1 MLYGDESSKGGGAV
15 MTDIKIAKNLLRVE
29 PSASSIASQRARTLK
44 AEGRDIIALSAGE
57 PDFATPEHVIEAA
70 FDAARRGET
79 RYTNAAGTPA
89 LKAAVI
95 EKFKRENDLDFADD
109 EVMTGNGGKQIL
121 YNAMLSPI
129 EEGDEAIIPAPY
141 WIAYVD
147 LVMLAGGT
155 PVIVKCPVENDFK
168 LTADALEAAITPRTR
183 WLIINSP
190 SNPSGAVYSAQE
202 LREIADVLV
211 RHPHVA
217 VLSDDMYEHILYDG
231 ATFATIAKVAPE
243 LKDRTITVN
252 GVSKVYAMTGWR
264 IGYCG
269 GPAPLIKQMVK
280 LQQQTTGSTCSVAQA
295 AAVAAITGPQDFVKP
310 RTESF
315 RERRDLVVSMIN
327 QAHGLSCPVPA
338 GAFYVFPSCADL
350 IGKKTPDGKVI
361 ENDTDLVMYF
371 LESEGVAVVQG
382 AAYGLSPFFRISFA
396 ASEDDLIQACERI
409 QRACAELR

>member
-1 MLYGDESSKGGGAV
+1 

-29 PSASSIASQRARTLK
+29 PSASSIASQRARALK

-121 YNAMLSPI
+121 YNAMLATI

-183 WLIINSP
+183 WLILNSP
-190 SNPSGAVYSAQE
+190 SNPSGAVYTAQE

-269 GPAPLIKQMVK
+269 GPAPLIKEMVK

-315 RERRDLVVSMIN
+315 RQRRDLVVSMIN
-327 QAHGLSCPVPA
+327 QARGLSCPVPA

-396 ASEDDLIQACERI
+396 ASEDERSQAGERI

>member
-1 MLYGDESSKGGGAV
+1 
-15 MTDIKIAKNLLRVE
+15 
-29 PSASSIASQRARTLK
+29 
-44 AEGRDIIALSAGE
+44 
-57 PDFATPEHVIEAA
+57 
-70 FDAARRGET
+70 
-79 RYTNAAGTPA
+79 
-89 LKAAVI
+89 
-95 EKFKRENDLDFADD
+95 
-109 EVMTGNGGKQIL
+109 MTGNGGKQIL
-121 YNAMLSPI
+121 YNAMLATI

-155 PVIVKCPVENDFK
+155 PVMVKCPVENDFK

-183 WLIINSP
+183 WLILNSP
-190 SNPSGAVYSAQE
+190 SNPSGAVYTAQE

-269 GPAPLIKQMVK
+269 GPAPLIKEMVK

-315 RERRDLVVSMIN
+315 RQRRDLVVSMIN
-327 QAHGLSCPVPA
+327 QARGLSCPVPA

-396 ASEDDLIQACERI
+396 ASEDELIQACERI

>member
-1 MLYGDESSKGGGAV
+1 

-44 AEGRDIIALSAGE
+44 AEGHDIIALSAGE
-57 PDFATPEHVIEAA
+57 PDFATPEHVIDAA

-95 EKFKRENDLDFADD
+95 AKFKRENDLDFADD

-121 YNAMLSPI
+121 YNAMLATLG
-129 EEGDEAIIPAPY
+129 EGDEAIIPAPY

-168 LTADALEAAITPRTR
+168 LTPTDLEAAITPRTR
-183 WLIINSP
+183 WLILNSP
-190 SNPSGAVYSAQE
+190 SNPSGAVYTAQE
-202 LREIADVLV
+202 LRAIADVLV

-231 ATFATIAKVAPE
+231 AAFATIAKVAPE
-243 LKDRTITVN
+243 LKDRTVTLN

-295 AAVAAITGPQDFVKP
+295 AAVAALNGPQDFVKP

-327 QAHGLSCPVPA
+327 QATGLNCPVPA
-338 GAFYVFPSCADL
+338 GAFYVFPSCAEL

-396 ASEDDLIQACERI
+396 ASEDELIKACERI
-409 QRACAELR
+409 QRACAQLR